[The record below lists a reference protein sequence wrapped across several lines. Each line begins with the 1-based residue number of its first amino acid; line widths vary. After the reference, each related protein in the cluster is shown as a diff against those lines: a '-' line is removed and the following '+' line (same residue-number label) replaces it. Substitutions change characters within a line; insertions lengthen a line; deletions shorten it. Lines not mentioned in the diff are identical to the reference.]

1 MHFKGLTFPLTSLR
15 TLYHEFNQKLG
26 HMGAGL
32 KYSDI
37 DPESDIYNLIDAL
50 SV

>member
-26 HMGAGL
+26 RMGAGL
-32 KYSDI
+32 EYSDI